1 LVLGEGLPALV
12 PLALPSALVFAPV
25 IFFAII
31 VNLTWFAKSVNSCI
45 ISICM
50 IQYKLR
56 CENDHRF
63 DGWFPN
69 IDEFRRQ
76 QKKDLLI
83 CPFCDTKKVDRSIIS
98 PNVGKTKSKIIK
110 TKSQKEKQDHYR
122 EQVTD
127 NTMMLAS
134 RAKDVLKEIKKYVVV
149 EFENVGD
156 RFLKEYRKHEKGE
169 RDDKFYGTP
178 TQEEVN
184 ELLEEGIDLFHV
196 PTVKEDA

>member
-1 LVLGEGLPALV
+1 M
-12 PLALPSALVFAPV
+12 
-25 IFFAII
+25 
-31 VNLTWFAKSVNSCI
+31 KK
-45 ISICM
+45 
-50 IQYKLR
+50 Y
-56 CENDHRF
+56 
-63 DGWFPN
+63 N
-69 IDEFRRQ
+69 IG
-76 QKKDLLI
+76 
-83 CPFCDTKKVDRSIIS
+83 S
-98 PNVGKTKSKIIK
+98 PKRIGKTKSKIIK

-184 ELLEEGIDLFHV
+184 KLLEEGIDLFHV